1 MSSTPLRNDIC
12 QSCRNKIEIS
22 RNTTKNVAMLGIFHT
37 LMEFLEIIDKSFGN
51 GNYRDLLIPQTS

>member
-1 MSSTPLRNDIC
+1 
-12 QSCRNKIEIS
+12 
-22 RNTTKNVAMLGIFHT
+22 MLGIFHA